1 MTPIATRTARPHG
14 GARSRRRRA
23 RLVARSALGSVLAVV
38 VATWAA
44 APAEAYF
51 RVTGAGAGQAVTSGL
66 SAPGTPIATATVGS
80 GTVPVAWTAA
90 SLSGGQA
97 PQGYYVLRVR
107 TSDQATAAACG
118 TGPATLTTQ
127 LSCNDLTVPDGTYR
141 YQVIAVQH
149 SWTATSALSAS
160 VTVVNDASLP
170 KVSVTGTS
178 PTPNANGY
186 INSSPVTVT
195 LTATPGTGGIAI
207 TSITAWVDAGTPS
220 TTLGSTKNVSVSGDG
235 VHVVSYY
242 ATDLLGHSSLVATYT
257 VRIDRVAPSAPGVP
271 ALTAATDS
279 GRSSS
284 DGVTNA
290 TSPALTGTAE
300 AGSTVTAYDGATALG
315 TSVAT
320 GGTWTLSVTLAAGSH
335 TITAKATDL
344 AGNTSVASAA
354 ATVVVDRTA
363 PNAPATPAL
372 AAASDSGRANNDKIT
387 NVTTPTFSGTSE
399 ANAVV
404 TLYDGTTVVAT
415 TTASGTSWTTAT
427 SALGDGAHTITA
439 KAADLAGNLSSA
451 SNGVTVTIDT
461 TAPSPPSQ
469 PLLASTS
476 DTGISTTDGITTDDD
491 ADLHRHDRDQGDR
504 QPDRRRHRRDH
515 QWSGQHRQLVLG
527 DDDPGQRHA
536 RSHGNRGRHR
546 RQHQCGID
554 GIQHHRRHAGA
565 DGDGRPGRRPGGPDP
580 RHHDPVHRAVQRAGL
595 RLHGR
600 RPDSRRHR
608 ARRHV
613 DHQRRPRVVH
623 GVRDGHDLGR
633 HRHAHARRV
642 EGDRRGGELEH
653 RLDQH
658 RQHRD
663 LPALGASPLSRRS
676 PTTTRLAI
684 QATALDLFLRQGY
697 DVTTLEQIA
706 TRLGLTRPAILY
718 HFHHKEELLHSVVEP
733 ALVAVERALEPF
745 QGAGSSCKELH
756 AEVLR
761 ALLTASLAHR
771 AAVALMS
778 RFANEHTLAGLGER
792 ATAANARCVELISGP
807 DRDDPSRRLRAVAT
821 LAALG
826 GVMGARTFVPIDT
839 EDERESLVRGLLAL
853 LHS

>member
-1 MTPIATRTARPHG
+1 MTPIAARTARSHG
-14 GARSRRRRA
+14 GARLRRRGRF
-23 RLVARSALGSVLAVV
+23 VAPSALGSALAVV
-38 VATWAA
+38 VATGAA

-51 RVTGAGAGQAVTSGL
+51 RVTGAGTGQAVTSGL
-66 SAPGTPIATATVGS
+66 SAPGTPTATATVGS

-107 TSDQATAAACG
+107 TGDHATTAACG

-127 LSCNDLTVPDGTYR
+127 PPGPPHGAGRDVPVPGHRGPERLDGDQRALRLGDGRQRRQPAEDLRHG
-141 YQVIAVQH
+141 H
-149 SWTATSALSAS
+149 L
-160 VTVVNDASLP
+160 
-170 KVSVTGTS
+170 

-186 INSSPVTVT
+186 VNTSPVTVT
-195 LTATPGTGGIAI
+195 LTATPSSGGIAV

-315 TSVAT
+315 TAVAT

-344 AGNTSVASAA
+344 AGNTSVASGA
-354 ATVVVDRTA
+354 ATIVVDRAA

-451 SNGVTVTIDT
+451 SNGVRS
-461 TAPSPPSQ
+461 PSTPSRRAHRRSRSWTRRATPAFDHRRHHQ
-469 PLLASTS
+469 GRQAV
-476 DTGISTTDGITTDDD
+476 
-491 ADLHRHDRDQGDR
+491 LHGHHRDQGHR
-504 QPDRRRHRRDH
+504 LPACRRHRRGH
-515 QWSGQHRQLVLG
+515 QWRGEQRQLVLG
-527 DDDPGQRHA
+527 DDDPDQRDA
-536 RSHGNRGRHR
+536 CGHGNRG
-546 RQHQCGID
+546 
-554 GIQHHRRHAGA
+554 
-565 DGDGRPGRRPGGPDP
+565 GRRG
-580 RHHDPVHRAVQRAGL
+580 Q
-595 RLHGR
+595 
-600 RPDSRRHR
+600 
-608 ARRHV
+608 
-613 DHQRRPRVVH
+613 HQRRFEPSAVTVDTVAPTVTVNQAADQIDPAATGPVVFT
-623 GVRDGHDLGR
+623 VLFSESVYDFTSSDPN
-633 HRHAHARRV
+633 
-642 EGDRRGGELEH
+642 RGGTAH
-653 RLDQH
+653 PGASTVSGG
-658 RQHRD
+658 
-663 LPALGASPLSRRS
+663 PASYSVSVTGMTSAGTVTLTLGASKVTDAAGTPTPPRPA
-676 PTTTRLAI
+676 PTT
-684 QATALDLFLRQGY
+684 
-697 DVTTLEQIA
+697 
-706 TRLGLTRPAILY
+706 P
-718 HFHHKEELLHSVVEP
+718 
-733 ALVAVERALEPF
+733 
-745 QGAGSSCKELH
+745 
-756 AEVLR
+756 
-761 ALLTASLAHR
+761 
-771 AAVALMS
+771 
-778 RFANEHTLAGLGER
+778 
-792 ATAANARCVELISGP
+792 
-807 DRDDPSRRLRAVAT
+807 
-821 LAALG
+821 
-826 GVMGARTFVPIDT
+826 
-839 EDERESLVRGLLAL
+839 
-853 LHS
+853 